1 MSSIC
6 ADATPR
12 RAGPSIGMLISQ
24 APGVPY
30 RDKGTTMMGFKDW
43 LTQISGA
50 ICHAPT
56 GCRRRRRRRSVATPA
71 HLRRRCFCLA
81 SPLLRNASSVPYQP
95 AGPLLSSARQT
106 PLNSKV
112 NCEIGILRGKRSP
125 NSSNPPTINFPR
137 RYKVR
142 VRKDDKKLV
151 CNIDETGID
160 LIVYICR

>member
-1 MSSIC
+1 ML
-6 ADATPR
+6 R
-12 RAGPSIGMLISQ
+12 RAGPSIEMLISQ

-30 RDKGTTMMGFKDW
+30 RDKGTTMTGFKDW

-56 GCRRRRRRRSVATPA
+56 GRRCRPVATPA

-81 SPLLRNASSVPYQP
+81 SPLLRDASSVPYRP

-112 NCEIGILRGKRSP
+112 NCEIGIFRGKRSP
-125 NSSNPPTINFPR
+125 NSSNPPTINFSR
-137 RYKVR
+137 SCKVG
-142 VRKDDKKLV
+142 VRKRDKKLQV
-151 CNIDETGID
+151 TSIKLRTT
-160 LIVYICR
+160 